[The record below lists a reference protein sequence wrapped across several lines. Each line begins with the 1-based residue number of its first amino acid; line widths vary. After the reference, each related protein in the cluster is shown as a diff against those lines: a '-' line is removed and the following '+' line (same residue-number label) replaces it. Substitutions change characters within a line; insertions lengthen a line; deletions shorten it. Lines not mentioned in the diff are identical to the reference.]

1 MKSDVSPIIFGILWR
16 IRISNSGP
24 ENGEDLPIFLKI
36 AIWSGSSL
44 HSNFQGVIIT
54 PLAGGVDIIPL
65 SGFFLGGGR
74 GRFFLTPKRSLKNSF
89 SGLKMRS

>member
-1 MKSDVSPIIFGILWR
+1 M
-16 IRISNSGP
+16 
-24 ENGEDLPIFLKI
+24 
-36 AIWSGSSL
+36 

-54 PLAGGVDIIPL
+54 PLAGGVDIIPH
-65 SGFFLGGGR
+65 SGFFIGGGGR